1 MLRIRTLYNL
11 GLSFSLRNLDFDY
24 GFNGETTYTEYGYVV
39 GYSNIETL
47 NGQSFY
53 SLNGLGEYSTKAATI
68 NFVTSEPNQQVTFT
82 IQSNSSENDF
92 MCIGNLDSDSIDV
105 AAAKVCGVNVSKTYT
120 YTIATPGAHYV
131 KAFYKKGEAI
141 SNSSSDKGYV
151 RMIPF
156 TNTRDITNSDNE
168 IVIINAK
175 KSWEITSKPSW
186 ISVNKSSGDTGVTEV
201 IVTAQVNTSS
211 NSRTG
216 SILFVDEKNKEYEI
230 EITQTNH
237 PSVVEISKDALFE
250 TSDSNSDK
258 FTVNISGN
266 TSWAISGYSGDKN
279 DYFTISPTSG
289 TNGTEVTVNW
299 NENTNKTT
307 KRTTDIYIKG
317 NLGGSDKI
325 KLYQERN
332 LCSCDCNVVCTCD
345 SDTWCTSDYTNKC
358 TCDCDMDGCNSQ
370 TFCTCNTK
378 VTACTNCTSDTCAC
392 NTKGA
397 CTCDGKT
404 TGVCTPHCN
413 PYVACSSNCTC
424 NCNGNTSCGPNCSS
438 ESYCRQKTVYT
449 NSSKN
454 QIRICPTDGASYG
467 CSCNCNV
474 NQVCNSY
481 VSCTCNSKKTGG
493 CNVNVT
499 SSTKCNC
506 DCDTNC
512 TCNAKTTCSC
522 NTKTTSCTN
531 CSSDTC
537 ACYCYSDGCNGY
549 STCSCNTKTTAC
561 TNCSSDTCKCNCNSD
576 GCVGKG
582 TCSCNTKTTAC
593 TNCTSDTCKC
603 NCDSDACHAHTT
615 CSCNTKVIYCNPDCP
630 SNTCK
635 CNCDYDCVCDSK
647 DNCTTDGCG
656 GHCKVYTICAC
667 DVFTYVN

>member
-186 ISVNKSSGDTGVTEV
+186 ISVNKSTGDTGVTEV

-216 SILFVDEKNKEYEI
+216 SILFVDEKDKEYEI

-237 PSVVEISKDALFE
+237 PSVVEISKDTLFE

-258 FTVNISGN
+258 FTVNITGN
-266 TSWAISGYSGDKN
+266 TSWAISGYSGDEN

-325 KLYQERN
+325 KIYQERYT
-332 LCSCDCNVVCTCD
+332 CSCDCNVVCTCD
-345 SDTWCTSDYTNKC
+345 SHLWCNADYTNSC
-358 TCDCDMDGCNSQ
+358 TCDCDKDGCLSKS
-370 TFCTCNTK
+370 TCSCNTK
-378 VTACTNCTSDTCAC
+378 VTACTNCTSDTCKCNCNTDGCYSYTTCSC
-392 NTKGA
+392 NTK
-397 CTCDGKT
+397 
-404 TGVCTPHCN
+404 V
-413 PYVACSSNCTC
+413 
-424 NCNGNTSCGPNCSS
+424 TSC
-438 ESYCRQKTVYT
+438 
-449 NSSKN
+449 
-454 QIRICPTDGASYG
+454 TD
-467 CSCNCNV
+467 
-474 NQVCNSY
+474 
-481 VSCTCNSKKTGG
+481 CTSDTCK
-493 CNVNVT
+493 
-499 SSTKCNC
+499 C
-506 DCDTNC
+506 DCNTNC
-512 TCNAKTTCSC
+512 TCDAKTTCSC
-522 NTKTTSCTN
+522 NTKS
-531 CSSDTC
+531 
-537 ACYCYSDGCNGY
+537 
-549 STCSCNTKTTAC
+549 
-561 TNCSSDTCKCNCNSD
+561 
-576 GCVGKG
+576 
-582 TCSCNTKTTAC
+582 TAC

-603 NCDSDACHAHTT
+603 DCNTDCTCDAKTT
-615 CSCNTKVIYCNPDCP
+615 CTCNTKSTACTNCTSDTCKCDCDTNCTCDAKTTCTCNTKQIYCSPDCP

-635 CNCDYDCVCDSK
+635 CDCNTNCTCDAYTVCSCNTKVTSCTNCTSDTCKCDCDNDGCYAKTTCTCNTKQIYCSPDCPSNTCACDCNTNCTCDSK
-647 DNCTTDGCG
+647 DICSTDGCN

-667 DVFTYVN
+667 DVFTKVY